1 MCLSSS
7 SCFLSCFPK
16 PKKNPPKKEPPLSLS
31 PSYAVRQ
38 TSKRISSTRASLRNR
53 RFSSSPPNTTSDS
66 VPGTTQ
72 AVWPRRLRGTDDV
85 FFSPAESLVR
95 NETNVAVSTPVVTSV
110 PKSIRET
117 SRRVSVSSS
126 LEFAFSSLAFASPK
140 LSTAP
145 PTRNA
150 FPRQVTSLA
159 PAHGLR
165 FFVATARHAPVFR
178 SSTWNNSA
186 PLKRRPRASEPPT
199 TNISSPST
207 HDACRYRGAGFET
220 DPKGPDAFV

>member
-1 MCLSSS
+1 MLCLSSS
-7 SCFLSCFPK
+7 SCFARDPN
-16 PKKNPPKKEPPLSLS
+16 PKKNPPKKPLSLS

-53 RFSSSPPNTTSDS
+53 RLSSSPPNTTSES

-72 AVWPRRLRGTDDV
+72 AVWPRRLRGTDD
-85 FFSPAESLVR
+85 FSPAEFLVR
-95 NETNVAVSTPVVTSV
+95 NKTNVAVSTPVVTSV

-117 SRRVSVSSS
+117 SRRLSVSSS
-126 LEFAFSSLAFASPK
+126 LEFSSSKIAVAEFPK

-178 SSTWNNSA
+178 FSTWNNSA
-186 PLKRRPRASEPPT
+186 PLQKRPCASEPPT

-207 HDACRYRGAGFET
+207 HDACRYRGAGAET